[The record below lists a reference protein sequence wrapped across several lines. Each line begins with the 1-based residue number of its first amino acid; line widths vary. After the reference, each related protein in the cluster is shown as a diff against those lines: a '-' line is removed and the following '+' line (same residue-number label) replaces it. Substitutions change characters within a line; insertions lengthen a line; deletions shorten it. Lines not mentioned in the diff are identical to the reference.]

1 MRRPHWVGE
10 VVVVGCLLVVYDLVA
25 GLVRVQDDLA
35 YAHGRAL
42 LNLSPGRFEYIAD
55 HWLADISWLQAPAS
69 YYYDLAHIN
78 ITMAV
83 FVGCWVFRGAV
94 YRRARNALVAINVLG
109 LMAFALY
116 PAAPPRLLPNAGF
129 VDIVAKSGTWGSWE
143 GDATAVEHTNVFG
156 SMPSLHLAWA
166 VWVALTVW
174 SMTPRTS
181 WRVLAWAHV
190 AVTSVVV
197 VVTGNHY
204 LIDLLAGATTA
215 LAAWVISGKLTG
227 VLPRPTVAFRRTPLA
242 PYVEPQAHRDLT
254 GSLQGS
260 RQSV

>member
-10 VVVVGCLLVVYDLVA
+10 VFVVACLLVVYDLVA
-25 GLVRVQDDLA
+25 GLVRVQDDVA

-42 LNLSPGRFEYIAD
+42 LNLSPGRFEYTAD
-55 HWLADISWLQAPAS
+55 HWLADISWLQAPVS

-78 ITMAV
+78 ITMAI
-83 FVGCWVFRGAV
+83 FIGCWVFRGAV
-94 YRRARNALVAINVLG
+94 YRRARNALVAINVFG
-109 LMAFALY
+109 FTVFALY
-116 PAAPPRLLPNAGF
+116 PAAPPRLLPAAGF

-174 SMTPRTS
+174 SMTARRT
-181 WRVLAWAHV
+181 WRALAWGHV
-190 AVTSVVV
+190 AVTAVVV
-197 VVTGNHY
+197 VITGNHY
-204 LIDLLAGATTA
+204 LVDLLAGTAAA
-215 LAAWVISGKLTG
+215 LAAWLLSGRLTG
-227 VLPRPTVAFRRTPLA
+227 IYRRTTVTDRPMLPPSVA
-242 PYVEPQAHRDLT
+242 EPEAHRDLT

-260 RQSV
+260 